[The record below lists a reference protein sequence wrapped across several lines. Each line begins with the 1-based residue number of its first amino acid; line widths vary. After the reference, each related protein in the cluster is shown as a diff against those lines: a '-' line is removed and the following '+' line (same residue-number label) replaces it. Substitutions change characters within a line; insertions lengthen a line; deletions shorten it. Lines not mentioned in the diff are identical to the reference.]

1 MSVLVSDLSS
11 PSSVGF
17 CPLSSQSTSMALSVH
32 QLCNCEQLPVQNYL
46 HDYTSSSIYRW
57 DSNPS
62 VPISFKLPTAVKLC
76 LISMFTW
83 VYVCEKLSYVTYQ
96 IWLIWFG
103 LRLNP
108 LFIPSFPPPLPRLL
122 SPSFLSDRASLW
134 SSCVVL
140 PLLALTWMSA
150 VLAITDRRSTLFQVM
165 CLTTPMHARHSSV
178 ALRHHG

>member
-1 MSVLVSDLSS
+1 MSVLVSDFAS
-11 PSSVGF
+11 PCSVGF

-32 QLCNCEQLPVQNYL
+32 QLCNCEQLPVPKLSTWL
-46 HDYTSSSIYRW
+46 HIIFHLSVRILSLIQIPVCQSV
-57 DSNPS
+57 SNCP
-62 VPISFKLPTAVKLC
+62 LLNLW

-108 LFIPSFPPPLPRLL
+108 LFIPPFPPPLPRPL
-122 SPSFLSDRASLW
+122 SSSFFSDRASLW

-165 CLTTPMHARHSSV
+165 CLTTPVHATH
-178 ALRHHG
+178 L

>member
-1 MSVLVSDLSS
+1 MTFGYNRSQHHREFTGEEQIHHYNLLFFIRFCSFCTSTGTCVFFHVARRSCPSFLLDSYKTVNMCSDSMNILNWCLSLWCCYSQTCTHILVPQKPDVSTVSDLSS

-76 LISMFTW
+76 LISMFT
-83 VYVCEKLSYVTYQ
+83 
-96 IWLIWFG
+96 
-103 LRLNP
+103 
-108 LFIPSFPPPLPRLL
+108 
-122 SPSFLSDRASLW
+122 
-134 SSCVVL
+134 
-140 PLLALTWMSA
+140 
-150 VLAITDRRSTLFQVM
+150 
-165 CLTTPMHARHSSV
+165 
-178 ALRHHG
+178 